1 MEEITALKVYAP
13 PIAEEQIPNLGEAIH
28 CAKEAAQKL
37 MKSLYEKLVP
47 TVQAA
52 CKAWKIFYEAVLYV
66 VASEKEWHLMKYSK
80 KRRIRKKY
88 RDRLSRRL
96 SEKLKEIKE
105 EITERGGDNGGE

>member
-13 PIAEEQIPNLGEAIH
+13 PIADEQILKLGDAIH

-47 TVQAA
+47 IVQVA
-52 CKAWKIFYEAVLYV
+52 CKVLKNFYEAALYA
-66 VASEKEWHLMKYSK
+66 VASKKEWHLMKYSK

-105 EITERGGDNGGE
+105 KITERGGDNGGE